1 VQICKRLLD
10 KHKPAKMFID
20 AGGGADLVDRLH
32 ELGYER
38 VVKAIPFGGSPLDP
52 EKFRN
57 KRAEMWCL
65 LNAWL
70 CDESLDVQ
78 IPDDDGLQADLCMPQ
93 YERDTMDRILLE
105 SKDKMRK
112 RGLPSPDLADACVL
126 TFAEP
131 VRENVFINGAITAKQ
146 SFDVF

>member
-1 VQICKRLLD
+1 
-10 KHKPAKMFID
+10 M
-20 AGGGADLVDRLH
+20 
-32 ELGYER
+32 
-38 VVKAIPFGGSPLDP
+38 
-52 EKFRN
+52 
-57 KRAEMWCL
+57 
-65 LNAWL
+65 
-70 CDESLDVQ
+70 Q

-131 VRENVFINGAITAKQ
+131 VRENSFLASAVTAKTDF
-146 SFDVF
+146 SIF